1 MVLDIR
7 TVVIVAAL
15 IALIIGVSLWFA
27 LRNQK
32 AAMVSSIRI
41 WMLGVLLLPTGWVLY
56 GLRGLLSDFVTIV
69 VANGLL
75 SLGFAKLVEAVRDF
89 VGRPR
94 NRALIYLPVLAV
106 VLGEAVFSYLAPNPR
121 VRGVLVAAIIGVQL
135 AFAVSALMARAIARP
150 RSHQLT
156 AAAFLLLSLV
166 LLVRAAHELFQ
177 PHALPGPFAFSLMQS
192 IAFGLA
198 AAFPIAATLGFLSM
212 CNDRLNLALVRNQ
225 AHFRAITD
233 HMPAIV
239 AHIDTREQF
248 TFANAYLAR
257 LLGVE
262 PDDFVGRTL
271 QEVFGPAAYAEIAPH
286 VPAVLQGTAPTFEM
300 AHSFQGKQRFFEASF
315 VPDLDSTRG
324 VCGFFVLL
332 FDISRLKLA
341 KEELARVA
349 QCDSLTGLANRK
361 AFGES
366 LDRALARPGPQDRLL
381 GLLYIDIDHFK
392 SINDRYGHL
401 TGDGVLCEFSARL
414 KRCIRESDLAARLGG
429 DEFAVL
435 IEDAESSEAIETVAR
450 KLLDMVRVDFVV
462 DGHALRVGV
471 SIGIGIS
478 RSGADPTALLRMAD
492 EALYEAKVAGR
503 DGFCI
508 ARVGIDP
515 VLSGRA
521 DPLR

>member
-27 LRNQK
+27 LRNHQ
-32 AAMVSSIRI
+32 AAMVSSIRV
-41 WMLGVLLLPTGWVLY
+41 WMLGILLLPTGWILY
-56 GLRGLLSDFVTIV
+56 GVRGFLPDFVTIV
-69 VANGLL
+69 IANGLL

-106 VLGEAVFSYLAPNPR
+106 VLCEVVFSDIAPNPR
-121 VRGVLVAAIIGVQL
+121 FRGVFVAAIIGVQL
-135 AFAVSALMARAIARP
+135 AFAVTALLARAAVQP

-156 AAAFLLLSLV
+156 AAAFFLLSLV

-177 PHALPGPFAFSLMQS
+177 PHALPGPFAFSFMQS
-192 IAFGLA
+192 IAFGL

-239 AHIDTREQF
+239 AHIDTRERF

-257 LLGVE
+257 LLEVE
-262 PDDFVGRTL
+262 PDGFVGCTL
-271 QEVFGPAAYAEIAPH
+271 EEVFGPETYSEVAAH
-286 VPAVLQGTAPTFEM
+286 VLAALQGTASTFEM
-300 AHSFQGKQRFFEASF
+300 AHPFQGKQRFFEASF
-315 VPDLDSTRG
+315 VPDLDSTRT

-341 KEELARVA
+341 KEELARLA

-361 AFGES
+361 SFGES
-366 LDRALARPGPQDRLL
+366 LDRALTRPGAQDRLL

-401 TGDGVLCEFSARL
+401 TGDEVLCEFSARL
-414 KRCIRESDLAARLGG
+414 KRCIRESDSAARLGG

-435 IEDAESSEAIETVAR
+435 IEDAESFEAIEAIAR
-450 KLLDMVRVDFVV
+450 KLLDMVRVDFNV
-462 DGHALRVGV
+462 DGHTLRVGV

-478 RSGADPTALLRMAD
+478 RPGADATTLLRMAD
-492 EALYEAKVAGR
+492 EALYAAKVAGR
-503 DGFCI
+503 NTYRI
-508 ARVGIDP
+508 AGSAIA
-515 VLSGRA
+515 SGVEA
-521 DPLR
+521 